1 MIFHSYVSLPEGNP
15 LKTEKTVFPGCFV
28 DGFLVICPG
37 PDDVRH
43 RPCFVSFH
51 YPYFRTA
58 VPRATKILVGQSQ
71 LGRMTSPFFAIF
83 GNFLPFFAVK
93 SWILC
98 SNHGGWSWIL
108 QDLYHFISR
117 VWHHFRKLAVLGGYT
132 SCFWARPYIIYQFVG
147 YIYISYIY
155 ICIHPIEPMSI
166 PLKIN
171 SFVAPVFGF
180 EWFIQAIQAFYPLAA
195 T

>member
-1 MIFHSYVSLPEGNP
+1 MLCGWFPRNLPRAWRCPTSPVFRFVSLP
-15 LKTEKTVFPGCFV
+15 VFP
-28 DGFLVICPG
+28 DG
-37 PDDVRH
+37 
-43 RPCFVSFH
+43 
-51 YPYFRTA
+51 
-58 VPRATKILVGQSQ
+58 RAEGDQNSGGTISVGQND
-71 LGRMTSPFFAIF
+71 LAIF
-83 GNFLPFFAVK
+83 RHFLPFFAVK

-155 ICIHPIEPMSI
+155 IYVYI
-166 PLKIN
+166 PLNPWVSLWRLTHSWPRCSDLSGLSKPSKPSILLRRLSWLSWRKKITT
-171 SFVAPVFGF
+171 SS
-180 EWFIQAIQAFYPLAA
+180 W
-195 T
+195 